1 MVPGTEHKVCHL
13 KKSLYGLK
21 QSPRCWYQELSKHLV
36 ATGFQQSKADPC
48 VFHQWKEGKLTI
60 ISIYVDDLILLADV
74 ISEMKEVKRNL
85 SVKFRMKDLG
95 LLSYCLG
102 IGITQGEGWLQIQQR
117 QYIMNLLN
125 RFELTDAHPV
135 STPADQSVQL
145 VAEDGV
151 SGPADQRLYQRMIG
165 SLQYA
170 AGGTRPDIAQIVGA
184 LARYCNKPS
193 QLHLTAAKRVF
204 RYLKGT
210 ANLALTYRATGNDEL
225 HGYSDAD
232 WAGDRDTRRSTS
244 GHVFILSDG
253 AVTWCSKRQASVA
266 LSTVESEYMALSLA
280 TQEAVWLRRLVEEM
294 GNPDPEATVIYEDNQ
309 GAIATAHNPVFHRRT
324 KHIQIRYHYVREAV
338 AEEIIK
344 AIYCPSSEM
353 TADILT
359 KAIPKEQF
367 ELLRAKMGLED
378 QISV

>member
-1 MVPGTEHKVCHL
+1 MAQPEEFVIPGTEHK
-13 KKSLYGLK
+13 KSLYSLK

-48 VFHQWKEGKLTI
+48 VFHRWKEGKLTI
-60 ISIYVDDLILLADV
+60 ISIYVDDLILLADI
-74 ISEMKEVKRNL
+74 ISEMKEVKGNL

-135 STPADQSVQL
+135 STPVDLSVQL

-170 AGGTRPDIAQIVGA
+170 AGDTRPDIAQIVGA

-210 ANLALTYRATGNDEL
+210 VNLALTYRATGNDEL

-232 WAGDRDTRRSTS
+232 WAGDRDTRRSS
-244 GHVFILSDG
+244 
-253 AVTWCSKRQASVA
+253 R
-266 LSTVESEYMALSLA
+266 
-280 TQEAVWLRRLVEEM
+280 LRRLVEEM
-294 GNPDPEATVIYEDNQ
+294 GNPDQEATVIFEDNQ

-359 KAIPKEQF
+359 KAISKDQF